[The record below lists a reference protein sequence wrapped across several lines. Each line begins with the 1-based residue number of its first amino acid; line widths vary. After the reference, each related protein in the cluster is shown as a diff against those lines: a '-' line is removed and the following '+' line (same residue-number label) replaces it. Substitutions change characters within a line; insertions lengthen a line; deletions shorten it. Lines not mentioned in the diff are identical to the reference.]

1 MRYNIEMENKAQ
13 DTRQRLIDATF
24 EEVYEKGFQGA
35 ALNDI
40 LKKADAHKG
49 SMYHYFANKKDMTI
63 CAVKEKLLERFDAR
77 YVTENTP
84 PYLNHFYNIL
94 NDTSIRDFKRG
105 CPLANLVQETSN
117 LDEDFEKMLKELY
130 ERFKNAIKQILEKAI
145 ENKELRHCDTK
156 KLSLFIV
163 ASLEGAILSAKASG
177 DEQDYLDC
185 MEILINLI
193 KSYA

>member
-1 MRYNIEMENKAQ
+1 MENKAQ

-35 ALNDI
+35 SLNDI

-49 SMYHYFANKKDMTI
+49 SMYHYFANKKEMTI
-63 CAVKEKLLERFDAR
+63 CAIQERLSKRFGEAYLSILQNEPPYLERF
-77 YVTENTP
+77 
-84 PYLNHFYNIL
+84 FIL
-94 NDTSIRDFKRG
+94 LQNTSIRDFKKG

-117 LDEDFEKMLKELY
+117 LDEDFEEMLKELY
-130 ERFKNAIKQILEKAI
+130 ERFKNAIKQILDKAV
-145 ENKELRHCDTK
+145 ENKELKPCNTT

-163 ASLEGAILSAKASG
+163 ASLEGAILSTKASS

-185 MEILINLI
+185 MDILISLI
-193 KSYA
+193 KSHA